1 MIDLCHFV
9 SFVRRTSCSRRKRWR
24 RRRSRSRRNWRSLSQ
39 AESRVCQ
46 VSHWPHSMAS
56 IDMFNARAC
65 VRVCVCMGRGKGARR
80 VRVGRLDRRPHS
92 NAHQMITQLS
102 GCCILLAISWRKSQ
116 PPHPLP
122 AYTHAIYDSPQRAHT
137 HTETHTGNVLPTNRR
152 YVSYPATRCWPSC
165 VFRFTIE

>member
-1 MIDLCHFV
+1 MTCVTLSHLSAERAAAGGREGGGAEAGETGGALARPNLEC
-9 SFVRRTSCSRRKRWR
+9 VRCLIGRTPWRQLICSMP
-24 RRRSRSRRNWRSLSQ
+24 
-39 AESRVCQ
+39 A
-46 VSHWPHSMAS
+46 
-56 IDMFNARAC
+56 
-65 VRVCVCMGRGKGARR
+65 RVCVCVCVWGGGRGKGARR

-122 AYTHAIYDSPQRAHT
+122 AYTYAIYDSPQRAHT